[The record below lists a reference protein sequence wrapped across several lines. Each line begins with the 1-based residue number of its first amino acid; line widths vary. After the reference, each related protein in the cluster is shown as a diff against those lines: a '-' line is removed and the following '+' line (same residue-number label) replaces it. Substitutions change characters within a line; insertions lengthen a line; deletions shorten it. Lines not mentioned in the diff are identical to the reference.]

1 MYSISSIKNYFT
13 LTFKNKKLSCI
24 MTSLAFFALLIIA
37 DELNLLSRL
46 YFRYI
51 AIFSL
56 NIQIILLI
64 ITFSIIVILLVKHQ
78 IIKALSV
85 TSIVLIDYY
94 LFVLCFVLVEYS
106 ILLKFIGYQGCKI
119 YTVIVLIIL
128 LALVILARIIAFCVT
143 RMQPEEYKSTF
154 YDICDIYKNNF
165 PKADNTNVPILVEER
180 DVHYDLLNHGHIID
194 SLFSAITYSK
204 PDLSYV
210 IGLEGEWGSGKTTII
225 NIVKDRIKEK
235 NSEHYEYVIVDKFSP
250 WLYENQEAFLLGM
263 FDSILDA
270 SGINYSFL
278 QSRKSIAKVSEFLS
292 SNSTSSII
300 KTLFCSQYGLS
311 NRIND
316 IKAEINR
323 YLESNNKVIVFF
335 IDDLD
340 RSEPENIVFL
350 FKALSLIL
358 DFKRTI
364 YILSYDPEQISK
376 IFEYELKIDKRYI
389 EKIINMIVKLDT
401 PNTNNLKSIYSTCLR
416 NILSAYEN
424 KPEKMAN
431 YDLLINCI
439 SSNINNM
446 RNFKRLINSILY
458 TPMVNETHLYKPDLL
473 GLEYIKYCN
482 RKLYQK
488 IYEHKIF
495 FVSHDSIND
504 QEIYSAQFASEKFQ
518 KDAST
523 FFSDLNN
530 KSENKSYINLLSDMF
545 PNTSKDFTVNSQ
557 FNRVQPKRDTEEVAE
572 NVRICSARYFDLYF
586 SYLTN
591 DFIDIKNNVINYIY
605 KINNDAIFPDINIS
619 DMNSD
624 KQKLYFE
631 YFHLFIEKISPPKRL
646 STAITFF
653 EYVYYVDD
661 SSRFLYFSARRRV
674 ILIISNLL
682 SKLSLTE
689 MEDFILKASQ
699 AYSKI
704 MIIYQIL
711 RNMENDNGTHLT
723 RIKEFYKNMCDT
735 IVSKEI
741 DLYLNENY
749 HFHNITGLL
758 AHYEKSSKIIKDY
771 MLNIISTRN
780 IYRVLGDTISLRIG
794 NDYNYYI
801 SKDAYN
807 LLLNGTDIDRF
818 IRERSPKTDSEKF
831 VLSVYQSSNQEGNGV
846 PCTQSKPI
854 SLSEG
859 FHFNL

>member
-1 MYSISSIKNYFT
+1 
-13 LTFKNKKLSCI
+13 
-24 MTSLAFFALLIIA
+24 MTSLTFFALLIIA

-46 YFRYI
+46 YFHYI

-78 IIKALSV
+78 VIKALSV

-94 LFVLCFVLVEYS
+94 LFVLCLVLVEYS

-119 YTVIVLIIL
+119 YIVIVLIIL
-128 LALVILARIIAFCVT
+128 LALVILARIIAFYFT
-143 RMQPEEYKSTF
+143 RMQSEEYKSTF
-154 YDICDIYKNNF
+154 YDICDIYRNNF
-165 PKADNTNVPILVEER
+165 IKADNTNVPILVEER
-180 DVHYDLLNHGHIID
+180 DVHYDLLNRGHIID
-194 SLFSAITYSK
+194 SLFNAITYSK

-225 NIVKDRIKEK
+225 NIVKDGIKEN

-263 FDSILDA
+263 FDSILEA

-278 QSRKSIAKVSEFLS
+278 QSRKSIANISEFLS
-292 SNSTSSII
+292 SNRTSSII
-300 KTLFCSQYGLS
+300 KTLFCSQHGLS

-323 YLESNNKVIVFF
+323 YLENNNKVIVFF

-364 YILSYDPEQISK
+364 YVLSYDPEQISK
-376 IFEYELKIDKRYI
+376 IFECELKIDKRYI

-401 PNTNNLKSIYSTCLR
+401 PNTNNLKGIYSTCLR

-424 KPEKMAN
+424 KPEKMEN

-482 RKLYQK
+482 RELYQK

-495 FVSHDSIND
+495 FVSHDGIDD
-504 QEIYSAQFASEKFQ
+504 QEIYSAQLASEEFQ
-518 KDAST
+518 EDAST
-523 FFSDLNN
+523 FFADLNN
-530 KSENKSYINLLSDMF
+530 KSENKLYINLLSDMF
-545 PNTSKDFTVNSQ
+545 PNTSKDFSANSQ
-557 FNRVQPKRDTEEVAE
+557 FDRVQPERDTEEVAE

-591 DFIDIKNNVINYIY
+591 DFIDIRNNVINYIY

-631 YFHLFIEKISPPKRL
+631 YFHLFIEKISPQKRL

-653 EYVYYVDD
+653 KCMYYVDD
-661 SSRFLYFSARRRV
+661 SSGFFYFSARRRA

-682 SKLSLTE
+682 NKLNLTE
-689 MEDFILKASQ
+689 IEDFILKVSQ

-704 MIIYQIL
+704 AIIYQIL
-711 RNMENDNGTHLT
+711 RNMERDNGTHLT
-723 RIKEFYKNMCDT
+723 RIQELYKNMCDT
-735 IVSKEI
+735 IVSKKI

-749 HFHNITGLL
+749 HFHNIIGLL
-758 AHYEKSSKIIKDY
+758 AHYEKSTKIIKDY

-780 IYRVLGDTISLRIG
+780 IYRVLGDAISFNIG
-794 NDYNYYI
+794 NNYNYYI
-801 SKDAYN
+801 SKDTYN
-807 LLLNGTDIDRF
+807 LLLNGIDIDRF
-818 IRERSPKTDSEKF
+818 IREHPPKTDSEKF
-831 VLSVYQSSNQEGNGV
+831 VLSVYQSSNQEGNEV
-846 PCTQSKPI
+846 PCTSSTPI
-854 SLSEG
+854 NLSEE
-859 FHFNL
+859 FLFNL